1 VEGLKEELKAKRLS
15 DVEKGVEYRERCV
28 ELVNQVLEGEAR
40 LKRIHAIIRPS
51 GHKENTLLN
60 RLTPTDCEDSGMG
73 LDHLLIP
80 SDSEVNPQFIAIR
93 RFTDPDLYYKM
104 PQGVSV
110 KGFVE
115 IVLPQIHFLLFTP
128 KLSKYALVGGGDFN
142 WQRAESRGNERRLSA
157 IFKDGPYK
165 DRKVVPERDLHWV
178 RLDGVSTK
186 KSFAFGE
193 GFDIPSPSLKEALLR
208 IIGKGHEEAPHA

>member
-1 VEGLKEELKAKRLS
+1 MKEELKAKRFS
-15 DVEKGVEYRERCV
+15 DVEKGVEYREKCV

-51 GHKENTLLN
+51 GHKKNTLLN
-60 RLTPTDCEDSGMG
+60 RLTPTNPEDSTGMG

-80 SDSEVNPQFIAIR
+80 GDSEVNPQFIAIR

-104 PQGVSV
+104 PQGVSL
-110 KGFVE
+110 KEFVE
-115 IVLPQIHFLLFTP
+115 IILPQIHFLLFTP

-157 IFKDGPYK
+157 TFKDGPYK

-178 RLDGVSTK
+178 KVDGTSK

-193 GFDIPSPSLKEALLR
+193 GFDIPSPPLKEALLR
-208 IIGKGHEEAPHA
+208 ILRRDSE